1 MTNTGHK
8 VILYGKKECCLCDE
22 AMEILE
28 RVQMSLPFELEKKDI
43 SGDGE
48 LLERF
53 GLKIPVIFVDGVEV
67 FKYRVNEA
75 RLRSMLTTE
84 LLMGDVKQLE

>member
-8 VILYGKKECCLCDE
+8 VILYGKKECCLCDD
-22 AMEILE
+22 AMEILQK
-28 RVQMSLPFELEKKDI
+28 VNASLPIDLEKRDI
-43 SGDGE
+43 SDDGE

-67 FKYRVNEA
+67 FKYRVNEN
-75 RLRSMLTTE
+75 RLRA
-84 LLMGDVKQLE
+84 LLSRC

>member
-8 VILYGKKECCLCDE
+8 VILYGKKECCLCDD
-22 AMEILE
+22 AMEILQK
-28 RVQMSLPFELEKKDI
+28 VNASLPFDLEKRDI
-43 SGDGE
+43 SDDGE

-67 FKYRVNEA
+67 FKYRVNEN
-75 RLRSMLTTE
+75 RLRA
-84 LLMGDVKQLE
+84 LLSRC

>member
-1 MTNTGHK
+1 MTIMRHK
-8 VILYGKKECCLCDE
+8 VLLYGKKECCLCDE
-22 AMEILE
+22 AMDLLT
-28 RVQMSLPFELEKKDI
+28 RVSISLPFDLEKRDI
-43 SGDGE
+43 SGNPE
-48 LLERF
+48 LLEKF